1 MISEETIGLSEI
13 MIMAIL
19 IIIITN
25 SMEGFKEIMVDTSLE
40 ATIITIIS
48 RIEEEMNQDNINL
61 VWAHSIRLSSV
72 QQLKVVC
79 NVRKEIIAVMLT
91 LKKN

>member
-13 MIMAIL
+13 MIMEIL

-48 RIEEEMNQDNINL
+48 RIEEEMNQDNIN
-61 VWAHSIRLSSV
+61 VI
-72 QQLKVVC
+72 Q
-79 NVRKEIIAVMLT
+79 IADIT
-91 LKKN
+91 